1 MLRGGTVPS
10 RRYSCSRAVFFGFSN
25 LVRAN
30 FAVRLADLP
39 VIPIHTRCNYT
50 PTRCEP
56 EPGATTMFKKSVLTL
71 SAALLL
77 AATFVSASN
86 AQTARKEVGSFTA
99 AEKLW
104 FQIPEAAD
112 RMN

>member
-1 MLRGGTVPS
+1 
-10 RRYSCSRAVFFGFSN
+10 
-25 LVRAN
+25 
-30 FAVRLADLP
+30 
-39 VIPIHTRCNYT
+39 
-50 PTRCEP
+50 
-56 EPGATTMFKKSVLTL
+56 MFKKSVLTL

-86 AQTARKEVGSFTA
+86 AQNARKEVGSFTA

>member
-1 MLRGGTVPS
+1 
-10 RRYSCSRAVFFGFSN
+10 
-25 LVRAN
+25 
-30 FAVRLADLP
+30 
-39 VIPIHTRCNYT
+39 
-50 PTRCEP
+50 
-56 EPGATTMFKKSVLTL
+56 MFKKSVLTL

-112 RMN
+112 RMD